1 MNLKFLWAIVGVTTF
16 TLGAF
21 SWHYLQLTPIEDPL
35 YEYALLTGGLAIGLG
50 IFWVPYSLLIA
61 YMVVPKA
68 DAWIAPHQ
76 PFDNLIERHYRALDY
91 SGACTFRW
99 INRRTLDFDCRHP
112 TCRNTP
118 SISDPLHN
126 ADALLYLRFRKRRGA
141 MGDGKAPVG

>member
-99 INRRTLDFDCRHP
+99 INRRTLDFDCRILPAEIRHP
-112 TCRNTP
+112 LVIHFIMLMLFCIVGFG
-118 SISDPLHN
+118 S
-126 ADALLYLRFRKRRGA
+126 GA
-141 MGDGKAPVG
+141 VLWVMGKLP